1 MSAISNF
8 LNKIKTAVYGEEVRG
23 AIHDAIEQC
32 YTDVTNAK
40 TLADG
45 AADNANTKAA
55 AANSA
60 ADNANT
66 KASAANTAAENA
78 NTKASL
84 ANTKATAANTAATAA
99 NSAATAANNA
109 ANAANAA
116 ASVISDLEV
125 SATKLA
131 AGANPTATFSY
142 ENKTLN
148 FGIPKGDK
156 GTTGATP
163 NIQIGTVNTV
173 NPDQAA
179 AVRLAS
185 GSTAAKPIFDFDIPK
200 GNTGS
205 VTNVYGS
212 SIPMSESNPTTI
224 ASKIN
229 SLETDLSSAN
239 SRVNGLETDISNNKV
254 VVVDCGT
261 LSSLPTTIEN
271 SDITEKHVAVNY
283 EVNSPYAIKSG
294 ITVTTANGSITISGT
309 LSDSTTLKLYFAVSK

>member
-229 SLETDLSSAN
+229 SLETDLS
-239 SRVNGLETDISNNKV
+239 TDISNNKV

-261 LSSLPTTIEN
+261 VSSLPITIQN
-271 SDITEKHVAVNY
+271 SDITEKHVVVNY
-283 EVNSPYAIKSG
+283 EIGQPFCMASD
-294 ITVTTANGSITISGT
+294 ITIATANGSITISGT